1 MLHAFSRQLEL
12 ATTGVGLDGTADGMQ
27 LTPHALREECQ
38 RAVRRV
44 VGSLDDQQGTL
55 AERSKTAYIALDV
68 DGMTENDERSIVR
81 AGHSYGL
88 FRVEPNGYRCLALV
102 LC

>member
-1 MLHAFSRQLEL
+1 MKKLTAKQVEL
-12 ATTGVGLDGTADGMQ
+12 VAKVEALTSVKIAD
-27 LTPHALREECQ
+27 
-38 RAVRRV
+38 RV
-44 VGSLDDQQGTL
+44 LV
-55 AERSKTAYIALDV
+55 ERSKTSYIALDV
-68 DGMTENDERSIVR
+68 DGMTENDERNIVR